1 MRDKAFDIAEN
12 PKCGGYQR
20 GLALVVYNCFDKN
33 ISEYRALSET
43 LATQNIFAGTSIK
56 NENISKQRIS

>member
-1 MRDKAFDIAEN
+1 MARVDLKIKLE
-12 PKCGGYQR
+12 KQ
-20 GLALVVYNCFDKN
+20 
-33 ISEYRALSET
+33 EYCALSET